1 MRAAHSI
8 TSSGSSPGSQAAPTR
23 AAGAADRDAVETATE
38 RCDGLLMLE
47 QLGLV

>member
-8 TSSGSSPGSQAAPTR
+8 TSSGSSPRSQATLTR
-23 AAGAADRDAVETATE
+23 AAADRDAVERATE
-38 RCDGLLMLE
+38 TFDGLLMLE

>member
-8 TSSGSSPGSQAAPTR
+8 TSSGSSPRSQATLTR
-23 AAGAADRDAVETATE
+23 AAVAADRDAVG
-38 RCDGLLMLE
+38 DGLLMLE